1 MIYLRTLTLVLLATA
16 IVGHLSRRI
25 RIPAVVGQLVV
36 GIILGQAVL
45 GWVPNDQ
52 FMHIF
57 SEIGVII
64 LMFMAGLESD
74 LALLKKYF
82 VPSLAVAVFG
92 VVLPV
97 GLVFG
102 FGFLFNLSIESSLFL
117 GVTFAATSVS
127 ITVEVLKEMNKLD
140 TKEGSTIL
148 GAAVI
153 DDILAVL
160 ILSVLVSVYG
170 NVGSSSGET
179 NSILLNLVLQ
189 AVYFIGV
196 YVIFKWV
203 APILMSLG
211 EKLQVPASVV
221 LMSLVMCL
229 GMAYL
234 ADLVGLSTVVGSFF
248 AGIAVGQT
256 EYRAEIDHNIIPI
269 GYAVFIPMFFVS
281 IGLNMTFHGFISDLK
296 FTVPLLL
303 LALFTKWFGCGLGAR
318 LTGMNFDSASI
329 IGSGMVSRGEMALIV
344 AQVGFQAHLLHAD
357 YYSGVIMVII
367 LTTLIAPGM
376 IKSALGRQAKNMTHQ
391 SAETTE

>member
-1 MIYLRTLTLVLLATA
+1 MLYLRTFTLVLLATA
-16 IVGHLSRRI
+16 IVGHLSRRM

-45 GWVPNDQ
+45 SWVPNDQ

-102 FGFLFNLSIESSLFL
+102 FGFLFNLSVESSLFL

-170 NVGSSSGET
+170 NVGSSSGGT

>member
-1 MIYLRTLTLVLLATA
+1 MLYLRTLTLVLLATA
-16 IVGHLSRRI
+16 IVGHLSRRM

-45 GWVPNDQ
+45 SWVPNDQ

-102 FGFLFNLSIESSLFL
+102 FGFLFNLSVESSLFL

-170 NVGSSSGET
+170 NVGSSSGGT